1 MKKVYLVQEIPTDRQ
16 TGQPKYELTR
26 CYQNMAKLRS
36 MFPKIKTNAFF
47 TRSINYRNKK
57 Y

>member
-16 TGQPKYELTR
+16 TGQPKYNLTGASK
-26 CYQNMAKLRS
+26 YGEIKI
-36 MFPKIKTNAFF
+36 MFPKIKTNEFF

-57 Y
+57 